1 MIYKVVE
8 ASLVTD
14 ETLEKIIN
22 EWVGQGWVLDGIN
35 FAMRDS
41 SRRPSMAFVLFIK
54 EEEEDQ
60 PDMED
65 DSAGD

>member
-1 MIYKVVE
+1 VIYKVVE
-8 ASLVTD
+8 VSLVTD

-41 SRRPSMAFVLFIK
+41 SRRPSMAFVLFVK
-54 EEEEDQ
+54 EDDQ
-60 PDMED
+60 PDTD
-65 DSAGD
+65 NNSAGD